1 MRIGIGY
8 DIHRLA
14 AGRKLIL
21 GGVEIPYEKG
31 LLGYSDSDVLL
42 HAIIDA
48 LLGAAALGDIGQRF
62 PDNDPAYK
70 DISSLILLER
80 TCDLVTKAGFTLYQ
94 LDSIIIAE
102 RPKLGPHMAQI
113 KAKIGPILRIPPERI
128 GVKAKTNE
136 GLGPIGEGQAI
147 AAQAVVLL
155 DEEPKL
161 PRVKD

>member
-1 MRIGIGY
+1 LRIGLGY

-62 PDNDPAYK
+62 PDNDPQYK
-70 DISSLILLER
+70 DISSIILLER
-80 TCDLVTKAGFTLYQ
+80 TYELITQAGFRLHQMDT
-94 LDSIIIAE
+94 IIIAE
-102 RPKLGPHMAQI
+102 RPKLGPYMAQI
-113 KAKIGPILRIPPERI
+113 KAKIGPILQLPPERI
-128 GVKAKTNE
+128 GLKAKTNE
-136 GLGPIGEGQAI
+136 GLGPIGEGQAM
-147 AAQAVVLL
+147 AAQAVALL
-155 DEEPKL
+155 EEAKR
-161 PRVKD
+161 PRVID

>member
-21 GGVEIPYEKG
+21 GGVAIPYEKG
-31 LLGYSDSDVLL
+31 LLGHSDSDVLL

-80 TCDLVTKAGFTLYQ
+80 TCDLITRAGFTLQ
-94 LDSIIIAE
+94 QIDSIIIAE
-102 RPKLGPHMAQI
+102 HPKLGPYMAQI
-113 KAKIGPILRIPPERI
+113 KAKIGPVLQLPPERI
-128 GVKAKTNE
+128 GIKAKTNE
-136 GLGPIGEGQAI
+136 GLGPIGEGQAM

-161 PRVKD
+161 PQVID